1 MAGKV
6 KKVDFT
12 RKGKWLTMLFLA
24 FLFYF
29 CVIMV
34 NQQLSFRNLSRRQ
47 ENIQGDIERYSLE
60 NERLKQQVKL
70 METNR
75 DYIEGLARNELGLV
89 RDEEIVYILPLN

>member
-34 NQQLSFRNLSRRQ
+34 NQQLSLRNLSRRQ
-47 ENIQGDIERYSLE
+47 EDIQGDIERYSHE
-60 NERLKQQVKL
+60 NEGLKQQVEL
-70 METNR
+70 MESNR